1 MVPHGVNP
9 ADTLSFEGG
18 GGGGGQENKGG
29 QQLTIAWQALALCGV
44 ASTTADITV
53 CLVSG

>member
-18 GGGGGQENKGG
+18 GGGGGGRRLKGG
-29 QQLTIAWQALALCGV
+29 SNYLLPGKRWQC
-44 ASTTADITV
+44 AD
-53 CLVSG
+53 C

>member
-18 GGGGGQENKGG
+18 GGGGGAGYKRGAAINYC
-29 QQLTIAWQALALCGV
+29 LASVGVVRCGFNH
-44 ASTTADITV
+44 
-53 CLVSG
+53 C